1 MALRIILMLNITLYQ
16 PEIPFNTANIIRT
29 CVALNAKLHIIG
41 PYGFDLSRD
50 HPDLKRGS
58 TNYLED
64 VDLTEYSSFD
74 EFVKINDITNKN
86 FAILSR
92 YGENVYSDIDVSPVD
107 DMFVMFGKESTG
119 IPINILKDH
128 ADIAF
133 RIPMDK
139 KMRSLNL
146 SNCVALVGYDIMR
159 KLDFP
164 GLSFEEVQKKDFLK

>member
-1 MALRIILMLNITLYQ
+1 MTLRITSMLNIALYQ

-29 CVALNAKLHIIG
+29 CVALNARLHIIG

-64 VDLTEYSSFD
+64 VDLIEYSSFD
-74 EFVKINDITNKN
+74 EFVETNNITNEN

-92 YGENVYSDIDVSPVD
+92 YGENVYSDIDVSPAD
-107 DMFVMFGKESTG
+107 DIFVMFGKESTG
-119 IPINILKDH
+119 VPIDILKDYV
-128 ADIAF
+128 DITF

-146 SNCVALVGYDIMR
+146 SNCVALVGYDVMR
-159 KLDFP
+159 KLDFS
-164 GLSFEEVQKKDFLK
+164 GLSFEEVQKADFLK